1 MSNADSQS
9 PDPGMLEL
17 FQAEMDTHIPV
28 LNDGLLALE
37 KGGVDAAQIEAM
49 MRAAHSIKGAA
60 RIVGI
65 PAAVRV
71 AHAME
76 DCFTAAK
83 ENRIVLKSEYVDVL
97 LQGTDTLQK
106 ICSGKDEAAINADH
120 LQGLIEQIAGVRDGK
135 QSSMP
140 VAEVSKGLVAA
151 NVRRDEPSILLPA
164 VLDLK
169 STDALRRELLDTLR
183 LNPTRIALDFS
194 QVSALTAGALALLV
208 SFVAESARVTPPPLL
223 FASGASSAVSQVL
236 SVAGLKRAFHVT

>member
-1 MSNADSQS
+1 MSTSDSQS

-65 PAAVRV
+65 PGAVRV

-83 ENRIVLKSEYVDVL
+83 EKRIVLRSEYVDVL
-97 LQGTDTLQK
+97 LQGTDMLQR
-106 ICSGKDEAAINADH
+106 ICSGSDENPVVPDH
-120 LQGLIEQIAGVRDGK
+120 LENLIERIAGVRDGK
-135 QSSMP
+135 MSLLP
-140 VAEVSKGLVAA
+140 GAAPSKGLVAA
-151 NVRRDEPSILLPA
+151 TVRRDEPSILLPA
-164 VLDLK
+164 VLDVK
-169 STDALRRELLDTLR
+169 STDALRRELLDTLH
-183 LNPTRIALDFS
+183 LNPTRIELDFS
-194 QVSALTAGALALLV
+194 QVTNLTAVAVALLT
-208 SFVAESARVTPPPLL
+208 SFVAESVRAQPPPLL
-223 FASGASSAVSQVL
+223 FAGGASSSVSQVL
-236 SVAGLKRAFHVT
+236 SVSGLNRSFRAA